1 MQCQRTQ
8 VYLERF
14 ASSVLCIHFSTLIG
28 ITAED
33 SMELY
38 ELNGITNWFIDY
50 FIVKCDS
57 VSTIQLQIAL
67 SKVNY
72 VSSGCFVD

>member
-1 MQCQRTQ
+1 
-8 VYLERF
+8 
-14 ASSVLCIHFSTLIG
+14 
-28 ITAED
+28 
-33 SMELY
+33 MELY